1 MKKLNSVAVVIP
13 VYQNS
18 ESLDN
23 LVQRLRKVE
32 ENLILKSVRITP
44 VFIDDGSTD
53 NSLERLNEI
62 KKRWSEVVV
71 IAHTRNFGSV
81 NAIKTGLDMVDSDA
95 YVILAADLQ
104 DPPELIPQMVGGWLD
119 GHKFVICEREDRK
132 DPVVSKIMSKA
143 FYYLIRTFIFPDFP
157 KGGFDLMLF
166 DKEIRNVVIRSGKS
180 TYISMLLWWLGFKPL
195 RINYTREK
203 RLYGKSKWS
212 VGKKLAACLDIF
224 VNFSVIPLRLLI
236 LGGII
241 ITFFSFSYSLI
252 IFINALTQDIQV
264 PGFATLSIILSF
276 FMGSFFLAVGI
287 LGEYLCRVHMQLNGR
302 PESVIASIG

>member
-18 ESLDN
+18 ESLDI

-32 ENLILKSVRITP
+32 EKLIRKSVKIMP
-44 VFIDDGSTD
+44 VFVNDGSTD

-62 KKRWSEVVV
+62 KKRWPEVVV
-71 IAHTRNFGSV
+71 ITHTRNFGSV
-81 NAIKTGLDMVDSDA
+81 NAIKTGLDMTDSDA

-104 DPPELIPQMVGGWLD
+104 DPPELIPEMVAGWLS
-119 GHKFVICEREDRK
+119 GHKFVICEREDRE
-132 DPVVSKIMSKA
+132 DPLVSKIMSKV
-143 FYYLIRTFIFPDFP
+143 FYYLIRTFIFTDFP

-166 DKEIRNVVIRSGKS
+166 DKEIRSVVIRSGKS

-195 RINYTREK
+195 RIKYTREK
-203 RLYGKSKWS
+203 RLHGKSKWS
-212 VGKKLAACLDIF
+212 IKKKLAAFIDIF
-224 VNFSVIPLRLLI
+224 VNFSIIPLRLLI
-236 LGGII
+236 LSGITITI
-241 ITFFSFSYSLI
+241 ISFSYSLVVLLS
-252 IFINALTQDIQV
+252 ALTQHIRV

-287 LGEYLCRVHMQLNGR
+287 LGEYLWRIHMQLNGR
-302 PESVIASIG
+302 PESVVESVS